1 MSTAPAPGT
10 LLCNL
15 DAITDGGAR
24 EFIFGTGPDTLR
36 VFVVRRGA
44 NAWGYINECP
54 HHYVPLNDREDAFV
68 TYDHEWIICSAHA
81 AVFRYEDGFCED
93 GPCKGKRLRTFAV
106 TVDAGEVRVG

>member
-1 MSTAPAPGT
+1 MSTAPAAGT
-10 LLCNL
+10 LLCDL

-68 TYDHEWIICSAHA
+68 TYDHAWIICSAHA

-93 GPCKGKRLRTFAV
+93 GPCKGKRLRPFAV
-106 TVDAGEVRVG
+106 AVDGGAVRVG

>member
-1 MSTAPAPGT
+1 MATAPAPGT
-10 LLCNL
+10 LLCDL
-15 DAITDGGAR
+15 DAIADGDAR
-24 EFIFGTGPDTLR
+24 EFIFGSGPEALR

-68 TYDHEWIICSAHA
+68 TYDHAWIICSAHA

-93 GPCKGKRLRTFAV
+93 GPCKGKRLRPFAIA
-106 TVDAGEVRVG
+106 VDAGAVRVG